1 MSKLLVLG
9 PCTNK
14 INPSKTG
21 GAVVLFENLIEQ
33 LNKSKIDYVLIDTNK
48 ENYNNTLIAYLSVIF
63 QLCFKPFG
71 KTHISLHSSRDY
83 LFFAPIIVL
92 ICKITNKKCSL
103 RKFGGE
109 AFEHYSKAKGIK
121 KKVLNFIFKNID
133 YLFLEMKYLVEN
145 FKPINQNTFWF
156 PNVRN
161 NNDLEIR
168 QNSYSKKFIFIS
180 QVKYEKGIDEIINA
194 FKLLDNTFSI
204 DIYGPIVDERYN
216 LDTFRK
222 FENINYKGALNSNEV
237 LETLN
242 SYDVLVLPTFYEG
255 EGYPGIIIESY
266 SVEKP
271 VISTKWKGIVEIVE
285 NEKTGLLIEPK
296 NTEELKNGILY
307 FNEDNYPYFSK
318 NAKEKFKEFNSEIQT
333 KKFLNTIGID

>member
-14 INPSKTG
+14 TNPSKTG

-33 LNKSKIDYVLIDTNK
+33 LDKSKIDYVLIDTNK
-48 ENYNNTLIAYLSVIF
+48 ENYTNTLIAYLSVIF
-63 QLCFKPFG
+63 QLCFKQFG

-83 LFFAPIIVL
+83 IVFAPL
-92 ICKITNKKCSL
+92 ILFISKISNKKCSL

-109 AFEHYSKAKGIK
+109 AFEHFTKAKGFK
-121 KKVLNFIFKNID
+121 KKILNFIFKNID

-145 FKPINQNTFWF
+145 FKPINPNTFWF

-161 NNDLEIR
+161 ENNIENINL
-168 QNSYSKKFIFIS
+168 NYNKKFIFIS

-194 FKLLDNTFSI
+194 FKLLDNTFTI

-216 LDTFRK
+216 IDTFK
-222 FENINYKGALNSNEV
+222 DFENINYKGALNSNEV
-237 LETLN
+237 LKTLN
-242 SYDVLVLPTFYEG
+242 DYDILVLPTFYEG

-271 VISTKWKGIVEIVE
+271 VISTRWKGIVEIVE

-296 NTEELKNGILY
+296 NTNELVNAIKY
-307 FNEDNYPYFSK
+307 FNENNYLEFSR
-318 NAKEKFKEFNSEIQT
+318 NAKEKFKEFNSEMQT
-333 KKFLNTIGID
+333 KKFLNTIGIN

>member
-1 MSKLLVLG
+1 MSKLLILG

-14 INPSKTG
+14 INQSKTG

-48 ENYNNTLIAYLSVIF
+48 ENYKNTTIAYLFIIF
-63 QLCFKPFG
+63 QLCFKQFG

-133 YLFLEMKYLVEN
+133 YLFLEMKYLVEK

-161 NNDLEIR
+161 KPTIEKK
-168 QNSYSKKFIFIS
+168 NSHFNKKFVFIS
-180 QVKYEKGIDEIINA
+180 HVIKEKGIDEIIEA
-194 FKLLDNTFSI
+194 KKYLSKEYSI
-204 DIYGPIVDERYN
+204 DIYGPIHDSKYSN
-216 LDTFRK
+216 KLFT
-222 FENINYKGALNSNEV
+222 ENKIIYKGALKSNEV
-237 LETLN
+237 LLTLAK
-242 SYDVLVLPTFYEG
+242 YDVLLLPSYK
-255 EGYPGIIIESY
+255 EGYPGIVLESY
-266 SVEKP
+266 SMGLP
-271 VISTKWKGIVEIVE
+271 IISTNLQGLKEITE
-285 NEKTGLLIEPK
+285 QNKTGILIEPK
-296 NTEELKNGILY
+296 NTNELIDAIKY
-307 FNEDNYPYFSK
+307 FNEDNYSEFSK

-333 KKFLNTIGID
+333 KKFLNTIGIY